1 MKRYGFAEFAHH
13 QNRENQVPSAPPPP
27 PLLSVFFYKIHKA
40 IVQPCAN
47 QYCTL
52 GDTANFVTESSSYCR
67 HSICPPA
74 DEGHNVYLTFPIAVV
89 PRGDGQFEG
98 FCLLCFLSQIK
109 FLLELTVSLVWY
121 NWSSFPGNFIGP
133 KGLSNASIRVP
144 ESAASVATGETV
156 ALFALA
162 RSTRQRGPVA
172 SAETRLS
179 GWSPGKNSCLITKI
193 STRWINGRG
202 IEAAK
207 ETASPPR
214 QARVEKKEAINV
226 SAELPGKA
234 QKSLPQGLLRLFV
247 PWRWSGKILSRQSSR
262 SSHQLEFSGYLRQL

>member
-1 MKRYGFAEFAHH
+1 MPPSFCRRISLTMHPSSCRVTSKSSPKAFSRFSEAMKRYGFAEFAHH

-109 FLLELTVSLVWY
+109 FLLELTVSLV
-121 NWSSFPGNFIGP
+121 
-133 KGLSNASIRVP
+133 
-144 ESAASVATGETV
+144 
-156 ALFALA
+156 
-162 RSTRQRGPVA
+162 
-172 SAETRLS
+172 
-179 GWSPGKNSCLITKI
+179 
-193 STRWINGRG
+193 
-202 IEAAK
+202 
-207 ETASPPR
+207 
-214 QARVEKKEAINV
+214 
-226 SAELPGKA
+226 
-234 QKSLPQGLLRLFV
+234 
-247 PWRWSGKILSRQSSR
+247 
-262 SSHQLEFSGYLRQL
+262 